1 MGKNETKNYVGGSG
15 MDDMEL
21 DERDIQLMEESRKE
35 GKKKLFIALGAI
47 VLAVIVVVIYIVVRK
62 NMTGK
67 SESEDLIK
75 TYMEGLEEAD
85 LDKVESVMDP
95 DTIDSDS
102 SKDLVTVFQT
112 YKENNIEYTV
122 SYTVGSE
129 MCIRDSSY
137 TMGDGHV
144 AESSDL
150 AAVSSTVYG
159 KTQKEAGIS
168 KGYVIPVTGKIMM
181 TFQGQTS
188 PYDLDM
194 DIICYEK
201 DGEWYL
207 GGTVMTTGD
216 TTTDDTTE

>member
-102 SKDLVTVFQT
+102 SKNLVTVFQT

-122 SYTVGSE
+122 SYT
-129 MCIRDSSY
+129 
-137 TMGDGHV
+137 MGDGHV

-150 AAVSSTVYG
+150 VAVSSTVYG

>member
-47 VLAVIVVVIYIVVRK
+47 VLAVIVVVIYIVARK

-102 SKDLVTVFQT
+102 SKNLVTVFQT
-112 YKENNIEYTV
+112 YKGNNIEYTV
-122 SYTVGSE
+122 
-129 MCIRDSSY
+129 SY

>member
-21 DERDIQLMEESRKE
+21 DDRDIQLMEESRKE

-47 VLAVIVVVIYIVVRK
+47 VLAVIVVVIYIVARK

-102 SKDLVTVFQT
+102 SKNLVTVFQT

-122 SYTVGSE
+122 SYT
-129 MCIRDSSY
+129 
-137 TMGDGHV
+137 MGDGHV
-144 AESSDL
+144 AESGDL

-168 KGYVIPVTGKIMM
+168 KGYVIPVTGTIMM

>member
-122 SYTVGSE
+122 SYT
-129 MCIRDSSY
+129 
-137 TMGDGHV
+137 MGDGHV

-150 AAVSSTVYG
+150 AAGSSTVYG

>member
-47 VLAVIVVVIYIVVRK
+47 VLAVIVVVIYIVVKK

-67 SESEDLIK
+67 SESEELIK

-122 SYTVGSE
+122 SYT
-129 MCIRDSSY
+129 
-137 TMGDGHV
+137 MGDGHV
-144 AESSDL
+144 AESGDL

-168 KGYVIPVTGKIMM
+168 KGYVIPVTGTIMM

-194 DIICYEK
+194 EIICYEK

>member
-47 VLAVIVVVIYIVVRK
+47 VLAVIVVVIYIVARK

-102 SKDLVTVFQT
+102 SKNLVTVFQT

-122 SYTVGSE
+122 SYT
-129 MCIRDSSY
+129 
-137 TMGDGHV
+137 MGDGHV

-150 AAVSSTVYG
+150 AAVGSTVYG

>member
-47 VLAVIVVVIYIVVRK
+47 VLAVIVVVIYIVARK

-102 SKDLVTVFQT
+102 SKNLVTVFQT

-122 SYTVGSE
+122 SYT
-129 MCIRDSSY
+129 
-137 TMGDGHV
+137 MGDGHV
-144 AESSDL
+144 AESGDL

>member
-62 NMTGK
+62 NMIGK
-67 SESEDLIK
+67 SESENLIK

-122 SYTVGSE
+122 SYT
-129 MCIRDSSY
+129 
-137 TMGDGHV
+137 MGDGHV
-144 AESSDL
+144 AEYGDL

-168 KGYVIPVTGKIMM
+168 KGYVIPVTGTIMM

>member
-122 SYTVGSE
+122 SYT
-129 MCIRDSSY
+129 
-137 TMGDGHV
+137 MGDGNV

>member
-47 VLAVIVVVIYIVVRK
+47 VLAVIVVVIYIVVKK

-67 SESEDLIK
+67 SESEELIK

-122 SYTVGSE
+122 SYT
-129 MCIRDSSY
+129 
-137 TMGDGHV
+137 MGDGHV
-144 AESSDL
+144 AEYGDL

>member
-67 SESEDLIK
+67 SESEYLIK

-122 SYTVGSE
+122 SYT
-129 MCIRDSSY
+129 
-137 TMGDGHV
+137 MGDGHV
-144 AESSDL
+144 AESGDL

>member
-67 SESEDLIK
+67 SESEELIK

-122 SYTVGSE
+122 SYT
-129 MCIRDSSY
+129 
-137 TMGDGHV
+137 MGDGHV
-144 AESSDL
+144 AESGDL

>member
-47 VLAVIVVVIYIVVRK
+47 VLAVIVVVIYIVARK

-102 SKDLVTVFQT
+102 SKNLVTVFQT

-122 SYTVGSE
+122 SYT
-129 MCIRDSSY
+129 
-137 TMGDGHV
+137 MGDGHV
-144 AESSDL
+144 AESGDL

-207 GGTVMTTGD
+207 GGTVVTTGD

>member
-21 DERDIQLMEESRKE
+21 DDRDIQLMEESRKE

-47 VLAVIVVVIYIVVRK
+47 VLAVIVVVIYIVARK

-102 SKDLVTVFQT
+102 SKNLVTVFQT

-122 SYTVGSE
+122 SYT
-129 MCIRDSSY
+129 
-137 TMGDGHV
+137 MGDGHV

-150 AAVSSTVYG
+150 AEVSSTVYG

>member
-21 DERDIQLMEESRKE
+21 DDRDIQLMEGSRKE

-47 VLAVIVVVIYIVVRK
+47 VLAVIVVVIYIVARK

-102 SKDLVTVFQT
+102 SKNLVTVFQT

-122 SYTVGSE
+122 SYT
-129 MCIRDSSY
+129 
-137 TMGDGHV
+137 MGDGPV
-144 AESSDL
+144 AESRDL

-159 KTQKEAGIS
+159 KAQKEAGIS

>member
-122 SYTVGSE
+122 SLPWV
-129 MCIRDSSY
+129 
-137 TMGDGHV
+137 MGMWQSP
-144 AESSDL
+144 AIWRQS
-150 AAVSSTVYG
+150 AALYMERPRRKQVY
-159 KTQKEAGIS
+159 
-168 KGYVIPVTGKIMM
+168 
-181 TFQGQTS
+181 
-188 PYDLDM
+188 
-194 DIICYEK
+194 
-201 DGEWYL
+201 
-207 GGTVMTTGD
+207 
-216 TTTDDTTE
+216 

>member
-102 SKDLVTVFQT
+102 SKNLVTVFQT

-122 SYTVGSE
+122 SYT
-129 MCIRDSSY
+129 
-137 TMGDGHV
+137 MGDGYV

>member
-47 VLAVIVVVIYIVVRK
+47 VLAVIVVVTYIVVKK

-122 SYTVGSE
+122 SYT
-129 MCIRDSSY
+129 
-137 TMGDGHV
+137 MGDGHV
-144 AESSDL
+144 AESGDL

-168 KGYVIPVTGKIMM
+168 KGYVIPVTGTIMM

>member
-47 VLAVIVVVIYIVVRK
+47 VLAVIVVVIYIVVKK

-67 SESEDLIK
+67 SESEELIK

-85 LDKVESVMDP
+85 LDEVESVMDP

-122 SYTVGSE
+122 SYT
-129 MCIRDSSY
+129 
-137 TMGDGHV
+137 MGDGHV
-144 AESSDL
+144 AEYGDL

>member
-21 DERDIQLMEESRKE
+21 DDRDIQLMEESRKE

-47 VLAVIVVVIYIVVRK
+47 VLAVIVVVIYIVARK

-102 SKDLVTVFQT
+102 SKNLVTVFQT

-122 SYTVGSE
+122 SYT
-129 MCIRDSSY
+129 
-137 TMGDGHV
+137 MGDRHV
-144 AESSDL
+144 VEYSDL
-150 AAVSSTVYG
+150 AEVSSTVYG

>member
-21 DERDIQLMEESRKE
+21 DDRDIQLMEESRKE

-47 VLAVIVVVIYIVVRK
+47 VLAVIVVVIYIVARK

-102 SKDLVTVFQT
+102 SK
-112 YKENNIEYTV
+112 N
-122 SYTVGSE
+122 
-129 MCIRDSSY
+129 
-137 TMGDGHV
+137 
-144 AESSDL
+144 
-150 AAVSSTVYG
+150 
-159 KTQKEAGIS
+159 
-168 KGYVIPVTGKIMM
+168 
-181 TFQGQTS
+181 
-188 PYDLDM
+188 LDR
-194 DIICYEK
+194 K
-201 DGEWYL
+201 S
-207 GGTVMTTGD
+207 VV
-216 TTTDDTTE
+216 

>member
-95 DTIDSDS
+95 NTIDSDS

-122 SYTVGSE
+122 SYT
-129 MCIRDSSY
+129 
-137 TMGDGHV
+137 MGDGHV
-144 AESSDL
+144 AESGDL

-168 KGYVIPVTGKIMM
+168 KGYVIPVTGTIMM

>member
-62 NMTGK
+62 NMIGK

-95 DTIDSDS
+95 DTIDGDS

-122 SYTVGSE
+122 SYT
-129 MCIRDSSY
+129 
-137 TMGDGHV
+137 MGDGHV
-144 AESSDL
+144 AKSSDL

>member
-21 DERDIQLMEESRKE
+21 DDRDIQLMEESRKE

-47 VLAVIVVVIYIVVRK
+47 VLAVIVVVIYIVVKK

-122 SYTVGSE
+122 SYT
-129 MCIRDSSY
+129 
-137 TMGDGHV
+137 MGDGHV
-144 AESSDL
+144 AEYGDL

>member
-21 DERDIQLMEESRKE
+21 DDRDIQLMEESRKE

-67 SESEDLIK
+67 SESKDLIK

-102 SKDLVTVFQT
+102 SKNLVTVFQT

-122 SYTVGSE
+122 SYT
-129 MCIRDSSY
+129 
-137 TMGDGHV
+137 MGDGHG
-144 AESSDL
+144 AESCDL

>member
-47 VLAVIVVVIYIVVRK
+47 VLAVIVVVTYIVVKK
-62 NMTGK
+62 NITGK

-122 SYTVGSE
+122 SYT
-129 MCIRDSSY
+129 
-137 TMGDGHV
+137 MGDGHV
-144 AESSDL
+144 AESGDL
-150 AAVSSTVYG
+150 EAVSRTVYG

-168 KGYVIPVTGKIMM
+168 KGYVIPVTGTIMM

-201 DGEWYL
+201 DGEWHL

-216 TTTDDTTE
+216 TATDDTTE

>member
-67 SESEDLIK
+67 SESEYLIK

-122 SYTVGSE
+122 SYT
-129 MCIRDSSY
+129 
-137 TMGDGHV
+137 MGDRHV
-144 AESSDL
+144 AESSNL

>member
-1 MGKNETKNYVGGSG
+1 MGKIETKNYVGGSG

-122 SYTVGSE
+122 SYT
-129 MCIRDSSY
+129 
-137 TMGDGHV
+137 MGDGHV
-144 AESSDL
+144 AESGDL

-168 KGYVIPVTGKIMM
+168 KGYVIPVTGTIMM

>member
-67 SESEDLIK
+67 SESEELIK

-122 SYTVGSE
+122 SYT
-129 MCIRDSSY
+129 
-137 TMGDGHV
+137 MGDGHV
-144 AESSDL
+144 AEYGDL

>member
-47 VLAVIVVVIYIVVRK
+47 VLAVIVVVIYIIVRK

-67 SESEDLIK
+67 SESKDLIK

-102 SKDLVTVFQT
+102 SKNLVTVFQT

-122 SYTVGSE
+122 SYT
-129 MCIRDSSY
+129 
-137 TMGDGHV
+137 MGDGHV

-150 AAVSSTVYG
+150 AAVGSTVYG

>member
-122 SYTVGSE
+122 SYT
-129 MCIRDSSY
+129 
-137 TMGDGHV
+137 MGDGHV
-144 AESSDL
+144 AESGDL

-168 KGYVIPVTGKIMM
+168 KGYVISVTGTIMM

>member
-47 VLAVIVVVIYIVVRK
+47 VLAVIVVVIYIVVKK

-67 SESEDLIK
+67 SESEELIK

-122 SYTVGSE
+122 SYT
-129 MCIRDSSY
+129 
-137 TMGDGHV
+137 MGDGHV
-144 AESSDL
+144 AESGDL

-159 KTQKEAGIS
+159 KAQKEAGIS
-168 KGYVIPVTGKIMM
+168 KGYVIPATGTIMM

>member
-122 SYTVGSE
+122 SYT
-129 MCIRDSSY
+129 
-137 TMGDGHV
+137 MGDGHV
-144 AESSDL
+144 AESGDL

>member
-21 DERDIQLMEESRKE
+21 DDRDIQLMEESRKE

-47 VLAVIVVVIYIVVRK
+47 VLAVIVVVIYIVARK

-102 SKDLVTVFQT
+102 SKNLVTVFQT

-122 SYTVGSE
+122 SYT
-129 MCIRDSSY
+129 
-137 TMGDGHV
+137 MGDGHV

-150 AAVSSTVYG
+150 VAVSSTVYG

>member
-62 NMTGK
+62 NMIGK
-67 SESEDLIK
+67 SESENLIK

-122 SYTVGSE
+122 SYT
-129 MCIRDSSY
+129 
-137 TMGDGHV
+137 MGDGHV
-144 AESSDL
+144 AESGDL

-168 KGYVIPVTGKIMM
+168 KGYVISVTGTIMM

>member
-1 MGKNETKNYVGGSG
+1 MIYSLWRRAEKKAKEAVYSTWCDRVSSDSSG
-15 MDDMEL
+15 
-21 DERDIQLMEESRKE
+21 DIHSCQ
-35 GKKKLFIALGAI
+35 
-47 VLAVIVVVIYIVVRK
+47 K

-122 SYTVGSE
+122 
-129 MCIRDSSY
+129 SY

>member
-47 VLAVIVVVIYIVVRK
+47 VLAVIVVVTYIVVKK
-62 NMTGK
+62 NITGK

-122 SYTVGSE
+122 SYT
-129 MCIRDSSY
+129 
-137 TMGDGHV
+137 MGDGHV
-144 AESSDL
+144 AESGDL
-150 AAVSSTVYG
+150 TAVSRTVYG

-168 KGYVIPVTGKIMM
+168 KGYVIPVTGTIMM

-216 TTTDDTTE
+216 TAADDTTE